1 MIQLPE
7 MIFLI
12 YKYVRQRW
20 LSDTI
25 ARSDTIISS
34 PVEMRG
40 PNERPKI
47 LRQRKT
53 QKTKN
58 IWVKKV
64 NRKSDKR

>member
-25 ARSDTIISS
+25 PRSETIISS
-34 PVEMRG
+34 PVEMRR
-40 PNERPKI
+40 PNERSKNS
-47 LRQRKT
+47 RQRKWRNN
-53 QKTKN
+53 KN
-58 IWVKKV
+58 VWVKKV
-64 NRKSDKR
+64 NRKSDKQ

>member
-25 ARSDTIISS
+25 PRSETIISS

-40 PNERPKI
+40 PNERSKI

-53 QKTKN
+53 QRTKN

-64 NRKSDKR
+64 NRKSDKQ

>member
-12 YKYVRQRW
+12 YKYVQQRW
-20 LSDTI
+20 LSDTMP
-25 ARSDTIISS
+25 RPDTIISS

-40 PNERPKI
+40 PNERSKI